1 MLKYRAKHKR
11 KKSETDP
18 TPSDPE
24 VVRFGECIVRSVEA
38 SLVSAM
44 LFTMVLSTQGRG
56 GKRWIMRG
64 SEREHISKYTG
75 MCAYLQRY
83 ICVAL

>member
-24 VVRFGECIVRSVEA
+24 AVRFGECIIHSVEV
-38 SLVSAM
+38 SLVLAM

-56 GKRWIMRG
+56 GKLWIMTG
-64 SEREHISKYTG
+64 SEREHISKYMG
-75 MCAYLQRY
+75 IRAYLQRY